1 MSVSHVAVS
10 LHRLGAV
17 IRFRYWTLASLPFPS
32 SLDRRPTLAL
42 LVYIIGASCRKCHFC
57 RDKHNFVATTSI
69 PLSRQTLVFLAGA
82 AYDIYIDRSG
92 LHVQVTRDMRA
103 IGSE

>member
-1 MSVSHVAVS
+1 MAACVRRKNTELTCACVGGEVSVNRIDMC
-10 LHRLGAV
+10 L
-17 IRFRYWTLASLPFPS
+17 
-32 SLDRRPTLAL
+32 
-42 LVYIIGASCRKCHFC
+42 YIIGASCRKCHFC
-57 RDKHNFVATTSI
+57 RDKLTTSI